1 MLRLYDFLP
10 SGNGYKV
17 RLLLAQ
23 LAMPFELVQ
32 LDITKGATRTPEF
45 LAKNP
50 NGRIPL
56 LEVEPG
62 KLLAESNAILFYLSE
77 DTPFLPTDRWERAQV
92 LQWMCFEQYSHEPNI
107 ETVRF
112 RVHYTELTPERRAAI
127 EQKRPLGY
135 AALEVM
141 ERHLASRRFFVG
153 ERYTIAD
160 IALYAYTH
168 VADEGGFD
176 LGRFPA
182 VRAWL
187 DRVRTQPRHVAID
200 DARPAPSG
208 QP

>member
-1 MLRLYDFLP
+1 MLRLYDYLP

-23 LAMPFELVQ
+23 VALPFELVQ
-32 LDITKGATRTPEF
+32 LDITQGATRTPEF

-56 LEVEPG
+56 LEVAPDEF
-62 KLLAESNAILFYLSE
+62 LAESNAILFYLSE
-77 DTPFLPTDRWERAQV
+77 GTAFLPTDRWERAQV

-107 ETVRF
+107 ATVRF
-112 RVHYTELTPERRAAI
+112 WVHYTELTPERRAAI

-135 AALEVM
+135 AALDVM

-153 ERYTIAD
+153 DRYSIAD

-176 LGRFPA
+176 LGAYPA

-187 DRVRTQPRHVAID
+187 DRVRAEPRHVPITHV
-200 DARPAPSG
+200 
-208 QP
+208 